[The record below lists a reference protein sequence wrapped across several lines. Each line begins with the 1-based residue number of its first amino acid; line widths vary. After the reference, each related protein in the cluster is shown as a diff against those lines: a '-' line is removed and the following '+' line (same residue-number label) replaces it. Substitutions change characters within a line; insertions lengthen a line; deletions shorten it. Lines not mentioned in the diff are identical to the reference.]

1 MDFLYS
7 LKQVYKSFYANKT
20 GINKMYVETYKSL
33 RKLSQAL
40 TSRFFWVVSGRFPVF
55 LDANVFLNKS
65 EIYRSGR
72 YAINR

>member
-7 LKQVYKSFYANKT
+7 LKQFDTSFYANKT

-40 TSRFFWVVSGRFPVF
+40 ISRFFWVVSGRFPVF

-65 EIYRSGR
+65 EVYRSGR

>member
-7 LKQVYKSFYANKT
+7 LKQFDTSFYANKT

-40 TSRFFWVVSGRFPVF
+40 TSRFF
-55 LDANVFLNKS
+55 
-65 EIYRSGR
+65 
-72 YAINR
+72 